1 MYDLKLENAQDC
13 DGLVNP
19 IVLDAVVVQA
29 GRIAATGV
37 LGVHSVWVNGE
48 RVVDEQGLV
57 PELRR
62 PGQVLREFDS

>member
-13 DGLVNP
+13 DGLANP
-19 IVLDAVVVQA
+19 IVPDAVVVQA

-57 PELRR
+57 PEPRR

>member
-13 DGLVNP
+13 DGLANP
-19 IVLDAVVVQA
+19 IVPDVVVVQA

-48 RVVDEQGLV
+48 RVVDE
-57 PELRR
+57 
-62 PGQVLREFDS
+62 